1 MGQPVV
7 RFENVSKRFLLDR
20 DVNRTIMEVFIRPFR
35 RRSREYFWPLRDVSF
50 ELSRGQSLG
59 IIGENG
65 SGKSTILKLTA
76 RILEPTT
83 GQVITDGRVSA
94 LLELG
99 ASFHPELTGREN
111 ILLAASIAN
120 ISQAEIRRH
129 IEDIIAF
136 ADIGSYID
144 VPVKHYSSG
153 MYVRLGFAVA
163 VYLQP
168 DILLVDEVL
177 AVGDEVFQH
186 KSLQTIKRMRRQG
199 VTVVLVSH
207 SMEQI
212 SDMCDTVL
220 WLHDG
225 YVRSFG
231 EPARVIADYLAFTS
245 TQEQQDQIADWQAFG
260 TNKMKGASAADRPPQ
275 TTIRYERGAPTP
287 DARRWG
293 DNAIT
298 IREVRLLGADRR
310 QSVTFTPEQ
319 SMCIEFDY
327 EVHRPIERPLAFG
340 FAIYRSDQVWCYGTN
355 TAIEQI
361 PLSVTDLP
369 PAGTVQVDL
378 PMLQLLQGD
387 YTLDVAVH
395 SKDGDVTHDYIRD
408 AIRFYVK
415 NPRGDSGVFRPNVRW
430 SFRPQYKGE
439 GN

>member
-1 MGQPVV
+1 MGRPAV
-7 RFENVSKRFLLDR
+7 RFESVSKRFLLDR
-20 DVNRTIMEVFIRPFR
+20 NPNRTIMEVFIRPFR
-35 RRSREYFWPLRDVSF
+35 RHSREYFWPLRDVSF
-50 ELSRGQSLG
+50 ELDQGQSLG
-59 IIGENG
+59 VIGENG
-65 SGKSTILKLTA
+65 SGKSTILKLIA

-83 GQVITDGRVSA
+83 GRVITDGRVSA

-111 ILLAASIAN
+111 IFLAASIAN
-120 ISQAEIRRH
+120 IRQADIRRH
-129 IEDIIAF
+129 IEEIIAF

-163 VYLQP
+163 IYLQP
-168 DILLVDEVL
+168 DILLIDEVL

-186 KSLQTIKRMRRQG
+186 KSLQTIKHMRRQG
-199 VTVVLVSH
+199 VTIVLVSH

-212 SDMCDTVL
+212 SDMCDVVL

-231 EPARVIADYLAFTS
+231 KPDRVVADYLAFAS
-245 TQEQQDQIADWQAFG
+245 TQEQQEQIASWKAPDLTAMDGGEFA
-260 TNKMKGASAADRPPQ
+260 NKPSQ
-275 TTIRYERGAPTP
+275 TVIRYERGAPTP

-293 DNAIT
+293 DHAIT
-298 IREVRLLGADRR
+298 IREVRLLASDRR
-310 QSVTFTPEQ
+310 PAVTFTPEQ
-319 SMCIEFDY
+319 PMCIEFDY
-327 EVHRPIERPLAFG
+327 EVHRPIERPPAFG

-361 PLSVTDLP
+361 PLSIKDLP
-369 PAGTVQVDL
+369 PVGTVQVDL

-408 AIRFYVK
+408 AVRFYVK
-415 NPRGDSGVFRPNVRW
+415 NPRGDSGVFRPDVRW
-430 SFRPQYKGE
+430 AFRSL
-439 GN
+439 

>member
-1 MGQPVV
+1 MGRLAV

-20 DVNRTIMEVFIRPFR
+20 NVNRTIMEVFIRPFR
-35 RRSREYFWPLRDVSF
+35 KRPREYFWPLRDVSF
-50 ELSRGQSLG
+50 ELDQGQSLG

-65 SGKSTILKLTA
+65 SGKSTVLKLIA

-83 GQVITDGRVSA
+83 GQVITNGRVSA

-120 ISQAEIRRH
+120 ISQADIRRH
-129 IEDIIAF
+129 IEEIIAF

-168 DILLVDEVL
+168 AILLVDEVL
-177 AVGDEVFQH
+177 AVGDEIFQH
-186 KSLQTIKRMRRQG
+186 KSLQSIKRMRQQG

-231 EPARVIADYLAFTS
+231 EPDRVIADYLAFAS
-245 TQEQQDQIADWQAFG
+245 TQEQQEQIAGWQASHV
-260 TNKMKGASAADRPPQ
+260 TERKDTPVADKSSQ

-298 IREVRLLGADRR
+298 IREVRLLGADGRPA
-310 QSVTFTPEQ
+310 VTFMPEQ
-319 SMCIEFDY
+319 PMCIEFDY
-327 EVHRPIERPLAFG
+327 EVHGPIERPPAFG

-361 PLSVTDLP
+361 PLSIQDLP

-395 SKDGDVTHDYIRD
+395 SKDGDVTHDYVRD
-408 AIRFYVK
+408 AVRFYVK
-415 NPRGDSGVFRPNVRW
+415 NPRGDSGVFRPDVRW
-430 SFRPQYKGE
+430 SFRSL
-439 GN
+439 